1 MSNDKVANTPMETES
16 KQENTVLLSSS
27 SSAKGTS
34 SNDPIDENNSLPKT
48 LSSELNAKH
57 DLKFRE
63 SLYRLIISQLFYD
76 GYQNIAVGLSGS
88 IQVRYLY
95 I

>member
-16 KQENTVLLSSS
+16 KRENTVLLSS

-34 SNDPIDENNSLPKT
+34 SNDHTDENNSLAKT
-48 LSSELNAKH
+48 LSTELNAKH

-63 SLYRLIISQLFYD
+63 NLYRLIISQLFYD